1 MPDYKLALTPN
12 APYVTTGAT
21 THFVLRPTNFV
32 AEVIPFDRFYAK
44 LTELTP
50 STEPYAMTIAEQ
62 LRHEGR
68 QVGELLAQRRA
79 LLAVLEARGLPIPDD
94 VRARVESCDDPAQ
107 LQLWIVR
114 AATVHSV
121 DLLFD

>member
-62 LRHEGR
+62 LRHEG
-68 QVGELLAQRRA
+68 QLLARRA
-79 LLAVLEARGLPIPDD
+79 DLLAVLEARGLPIPDE
-94 VRARVESCDDPAQ
+94 VRARVEACDDPAQ

-114 AATVHSV
+114 AATVDSV
-121 DLLFD
+121 DGLFE